1 MTSVRSEYSLR
12 SAAVTTGRIARAA
25 GIGEAVIFRV
35 FADKDE
41 LLDACVT
48 EAVGPERVVREL
60 ASIDLQLSPH
70 ERLTQAAEAMHAHLE
85 RMGTVIGALHASG
98 RRPGRPSTE
107 QPDPEAHE
115 IAGPDA
121 RETADPGA
129 REPARPDAR
138 ETADPNPREPTDHNA
153 REAANRALRDAVAE
167 LLAPERDALRLPPE
181 KVAAVFLGTLFAQ
194 LRGNALGEFGP
205 TAAEVAD
212 VILHGVLDP
221 TDRSRSDD
229 DT

>member
-1 MTSVRSEYSLR
+1 MPETPRRRAPGMTPGQRRKMIVAAALPLVAEYG
-12 SAAVTTGRIARAA
+12 AAVTTGRIARAA
-25 GIGEAVIFRV
+25 GIGEATIFRV

-41 LLDACVT
+41 LLDACVA
-48 EAVGPERVVREL
+48 EAVGPEHVVREL
-60 ASIDLQLSPH
+60 ASIDLQLPPH

-98 RRPGRPSTE
+98 RHPGRPSTE

-115 IAGPDA
+115 IAGPD
-121 RETADPGA
+121 
-129 REPARPDAR
+129 
-138 ETADPNPREPTDHNA
+138 A

-205 TAAEVAD
+205 TAAELAD